1 MEGTLPHSASRL
13 PFFKL
18 FFHKRINMYIP
29 TLLGM
34 ARSEDPSPR
43 LRPSL
48 TRTSYRSI
56 LAPFLLHGELPSLP
70 WCKASP
76 LSCGCSPCRRYRIF
90 PVILLCSSCSLIPF
104 LEKYLAKD
112 NVTVSTGLYGSF
124 TTTTWY
130 NMLLA
135 AKVPNLAQQ
144 WANFEYLNLIR
155 VSEKPESV

>member
-1 MEGTLPHSASRL
+1 
-13 PFFKL
+13 
-18 FFHKRINMYIP
+18 
-29 TLLGM
+29 
-34 ARSEDPSPR
+34 
-43 LRPSL
+43 
-48 TRTSYRSI
+48 
-56 LAPFLLHGELPSLP
+56 
-70 WCKASP
+70 
-76 LSCGCSPCRRYRIF
+76 
-90 PVILLCSSCSLIPF
+90 